1 MDVIER
7 LNRKFGAWYEGLFGA
22 SSDRDLR
29 PRDIL
34 HRLITAMEDT
44 RREGLDGQIYVP
56 NVYTLQ
62 IAVSDDDE
70 RDYLRTFLSA
80 EDLSAAVQRAIDQ
93 HGYRVKGGLSFQIEE
108 IASPA
113 GIGNGE
119 RVRIR
124 PRFDTSVAPPEPE
137 PSPAPVVTPEPRSS
151 VPISPRPAPKPKDD
165 EDDDYEP
172 GTVAAMPTQVLASLI
187 VRGSDGHLREVYP
200 IGPQTTSLGR
210 GKHSGNEI
218 VLADGM
224 VSKRHAA
231 LLYENDRFF
240 VRDEGSTNGT
250 FLNGVRLSPG
260 QARPLEPG
268 DQILLGETTLI
279 YRPTDE
285 PSADAQR
292 AKAATPASAAS
303 AFRASVE
310 SPLMLVTREG
320 ESHLLASDMTVGRSF
335 TSDLVLVGEGVAS
348 QHARLFR
355 QPAPNSGGEERFY
368 VEDLGTAGGTFVN
381 NERIPARFPVAL
393 YENDEIAFGSVSLRF
408 VRRGTGHV

>member
-34 HRLITAMEDT
+34 HRLITAMEDA
-44 RREGLDGQIYVP
+44 RREGLDGQVYVP

-80 EDLSAAVQRAIDQ
+80 EDLNAAVQRAIDQ
-93 HGYRVKGGLSFQIEE
+93 HGYHVKGNLSFQIEE
-108 IASPA
+108 IASPP

-124 PRFDTSVAPPEPE
+124 PRFDTSVAPPE
-137 PSPAPVVTPEPRSS
+137 SVPASVVTSEPRSP
-151 VPISPRPAPKPKDD
+151 VPVSPRPAPKPKDD

-172 GTVAAMPTQVLASLI
+172 GTVAAMPAQVLASLI

-200 IGPQTTSLGR
+200 IGPQTTSIGR
-210 GKHSGNEI
+210 GRRSGNEI

-224 VSKRHAA
+224 VSKRHMA
-231 LLYENDRFF
+231 LLFENDRFF

-285 PSADAQR
+285 PSADGLR
-292 AKAATPASAAS
+292 AKAATPASAVN

-335 TSDLVLVGEGVAS
+335 TSDLVLVGEGVAG

-368 VEDLGTAGGTFVN
+368 VEDLGTTGGTSVN

-393 YENDEIAFGSVSLRF
+393 YENDEIAFGTVQLRF
-408 VRRGTGHV
+408 VRRGAGQP